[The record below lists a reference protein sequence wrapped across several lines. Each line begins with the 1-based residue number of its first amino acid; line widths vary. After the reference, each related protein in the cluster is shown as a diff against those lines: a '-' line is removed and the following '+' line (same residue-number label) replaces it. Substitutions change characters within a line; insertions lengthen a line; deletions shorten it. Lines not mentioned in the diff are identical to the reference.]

1 MFLCSVTSDTIMQGI
16 NRVRENVGQ
25 STCAELKDSICG
37 EVANISRRALLYDGE
52 IFQKVRELFIS

>member
-1 MFLCSVTSDTIMQGI
+1 MQGI